1 MTSIKTA
8 RRVSATAMISD
19 PDATIEH
26 GGDIAA
32 AWRLF
37 PDAPQPFIDL
47 STGINPDPYPLPPL
61 DAKVFARLPDSA
73 AQLRLST
80 TAAQTYGAPS
90 AAHVVCA
97 PGTQILLPLVAALV
111 PAGRAVILG
120 PTYSEHAR
128 AAAQAGHAILDAR
141 DIDELHGANL
151 AIVVNPNN
159 PDGRIIAKEEL
170 LALRDALSARGGL
183 LLVDEAFMDVGPPG
197 ASLAGYVDRG
207 HLVVLRSFGKFFGLA
222 GLRLGFALAA
232 PELAANLNRTLG
244 PWAVSGPAI
253 AIAEQALADIVW
265 IETTRARLQR
275 AAEKLDQVLI
285 EAGVEVIGGTPLFRL
300 VRTRR
305 ADEIFQ
311 HLGSN
316 GIIVRP
322 FREQPTWLRFGIP
335 HESGW
340 DRLRLALASR
350 SPAALECR
358 TR

>member
-1 MTSIKTA
+1 
-8 RRVSATAMISD
+8 MISD

-80 TAAQTYGAPS
+80 IAAQTYGAPS

-128 AAAQAGHAILDAR
+128 AAAQAGHAIFDAR
-141 DIDELHGANL
+141 DMDELHRANL